1 VAYRQGGWHVHQA
14 QGIRLVTVMVHTK
27 DIGDERRKEQP
38 AGNPQLSLESTG
50 KPEKSQPTFD
60 KLTVAATEDSS
71 SKVTARSLAT
81 ELAKVSPDSDLI
93 IEHLRGK
100 TGQELKNIAAL
111 YKDQTRHSLSGDLEK
126 NFTGSDRIKVSQALQ
141 GNFDDTTRVRANL
154 VALTELSGKSNQ
166 NIEKDLRDTF
176 ATLNKEQID
185 TIARQ
190 YQERFKRPMTTDLER
205 RWLLSPESKQA
216 LEIYLKGSEN
226 RTSADTQTLATIAIN
241 SKNIDMMREAF
252 REASPEA
259 RQTFLSKQGEQKIR
273 EAFNARET
281 DIALDYVKLG
291 RLDITTAIKHNSSFA
306 GDNEQAIYFAASN
319 MTAQQKANYSD
330 GRRNEQKPMSALSST
345 ERQQVEFYRKL
356 SAAFK
361 DPLSER
367 EMLICEDK
375 IVSPGGRSTVS
386 KIAELGGAIGANGRE
401 VNALLKAMPKAELER
416 LRSEPQ
422 FRKDMDSA
430 LKLSGMNYRERFVAV
445 HMLDEIVTGK
455 YKPAPKG
462 DETAQD
468 ANLRLAERISKY
480 THISGDDKA
489 GFINSLK
496 NAEASRLA
504 AQDLA
509 KNPRAMDNLLNP
521 SERQLAR
528 TIIEQGGKSEKADE
542 LRASI
547 LAVSKD
553 KASIASV
560 LEGMTPEQRYQARGV
575 YEHKYQSSLINDIN
589 ENTRGRER
597 LTTLDLMRTPY
608 TMREDYNNRRDSV
621 YNSVDGL
628 GRAWVERLW
637 DGTSDQT
644 HDVLEQYAAA
654 NTRYSRDFML
664 MQPEER
670 KHLSENLNKALNLYK
685 DSKNQAADATV
696 AAALTGTGL
705 AGAAFTG
712 GASLTLLATAGAV
725 VSVGTKAAIEG
736 ADYNKG
742 SIVADGLTG
751 AVSAGTMGFG
761 GRQLAE
767 MLKLGQQAAVA
778 SADAVVKGSETIAKE
793 TGVALVRPGAK
804 AELEQA
810 LAGQIRDSIASGAD
824 TVSAAKLD
832 KLARKFATSEGNA
845 SALNVMLTM
854 ELNKALNETG
864 TSAVKRVV
872 KGVALGSAAG
882 GVGGVGAGT
891 VHGIDEW
898 SDKKSVKANM
908 AHVVKTAAT
917 TGAEYMTLAALGQ
930 SATSC
935 LRQGAR
941 EGVKKLESTERL
953 TEAKNIAALASDAG
967 KLEASTTLDPITNL
981 LNKTGSEQALVRTVK
996 QIERAEAKGGSRDLT
1011 LMMIDLDNFKAVN
1024 DNLGHDRGDEVLK
1037 VMGKYLKDRMRA
1049 SDKVGRLGGDE
1060 YLAVLPDTKDTAK
1073 LVKDI
1078 QSLRLEASA
1087 SGVRILPAGVAP
1099 SPGSYVVK
1107 ASAGA
1112 TTRRAGEGASDL
1124 LARADHEMYLD
1135 KAARKGK
1142 VVDTTAKPSE
1152 TAALSEE
1159 LRREAVMHRVVSG
1172 RREEELL
1179 NLNAGRLREISE
1191 GLKRDV
1197 TTMQERENIDP
1208 LTGLLN
1214 GKTIRTNLET
1224 LVAQSER
1231 ALAKGEERHL
1241 TVVYIDMDG
1250 LKGVNDKL
1258 GHQNGDQSL
1267 RFMGQKLKELARD
1280 TDYVSHISGDE
1291 YMMLLPDTNGAQ
1303 AIAQRLDKL
1312 RFAMQANGE
1321 TRPLAAGEAL
1331 KEGEV
1336 KIGFSA
1342 GIVVKQPGETA
1353 EMVRQRADALMH
1365 ENKMYKKTHQV
1376 FYASEIPAQLEI
1388 QKQMREQGHIMEA
1401 DKLLN
1406 DIQFAREHQY
1416 LAGKRVREER
1426 EGLTIL
1432 P

>member
-1 VAYRQGGWHVHQA
+1 
-14 QGIRLVTVMVHTK
+14 MVHTK

-38 AGNPQLSLESTG
+38 AGNPQLSLETTG
-50 KPEKSQPTFD
+50 KPEKSQPTSD

-71 SKVTARSLAT
+71 SKVTARSLVT

-93 IEHLRGK
+93 LEHLRGK
-100 TGQELKNIAAL
+100 TDQELKNIAAL

-126 NFTGSDRIKVSQALQ
+126 NFTGSDRIKVTQALQ
-141 GNFDDTTRVRANL
+141 GNLDDTTRVRANI
-154 VALTELSGKSNQ
+154 VALAELGGKSNQ

-185 TIARQ
+185 SIARQ
-190 YQERFKRPMTTDLER
+190 YQERFKRPMTTDLEN

-216 LEIYLKGSEN
+216 LAIYLKGSEN
-226 RTSADTQTLATIAIN
+226 RTNNDTQTLATLALN
-241 SKNIDMMREAF
+241 SKSLDMMREAF
-252 REASPEA
+252 RDATPQA
-259 RQTFLSKQGEQKIR
+259 RQVFLDKQGEQKIR
-273 EAFNARET
+273 STFNARET

-291 RLDITTAIKHNSSFA
+291 RLDVTTAVKHNSSFA

-319 MTAQQKANYSD
+319 MTAQQKDSYTA
-330 GRRNEQKPMSALSST
+330 GRQNAQKPLNSLSA
-345 ERQQVEFYRKL
+345 EEKQQVAFYRRL
-356 SAAFK
+356 SESFK
-361 DPLSER
+361 DPLNDR

-375 IVSPGGRSTVS
+375 IVSPNGRSTVS
-386 KIAELGGAIGANGRE
+386 KIAELGGVIGANGKD
-401 VNALLKAMPKAELER
+401 VNALLKALPQAEIDR
-416 LRSEPQ
+416 LRKDPL

-430 LKLSGMNYRERFVAV
+430 LNLSGMNMRDRFVAI

-455 YKPAPKG
+455 YKPAKKSEESP
-462 DETAQD
+462 D
-468 ANLRLAERISKY
+468 AGLRLAQRVDKY
-480 THISGDDKA
+480 TLITGNDKT
-489 GFINSLK
+489 GFIESLK
-496 NAEASRLA
+496 NTQSSQLA

-509 KNPRAMDNLLNP
+509 RNPKALDGFLNAD
-521 SERQLAR
+521 ERKLAR
-528 TIIEQGGKSEKADE
+528 VIIEQGGKSEKADE
-542 LRASI
+542 LRASV
-547 LAVSKD
+547 LGLGKD
-553 KASIASV
+553 KATIASV
-560 LEGMTPEQRYQARGV
+560 LESMTPEERTKSRAA
-575 YEHKYQSSLINDIN
+575 YEQKYQSSLINDIT

-597 LTTLDLMRTPY
+597 LATLDLMRTPH
-608 TMREDYNNRRDSV
+608 TMREDYNNRRDAV

-628 GRAWVERLW
+628 GRAWVERMW

-644 HDVLEQYAAA
+644 HDIMEQYAAA
-654 NTRYSRDFML
+654 NTRYSRDFVTL
-664 MQPEER
+664 PQEER
-670 KHLSENLNKALNLYK
+670 KHLSDNLNKALNLYK

-696 AAALTGTGL
+696 AVALTGTGL

-725 VSVGTKAAIEG
+725 VSVGTKAAIQG
-736 ADYNKG
+736 ADYNKSG
-742 SIVADGLTG
+742 IVTDGLTG

-767 MLKLGQQAAVA
+767 MLKLGQQAAVV

-793 TGVALVRPGAK
+793 TGVALIKPGAK

-824 TVSAAKLD
+824 AVSAAKID
-832 KLARKFATSEGNA
+832 RLAHKFATSQENA

-854 ELNKALNETG
+854 ELNKALNEAG

-872 KGVALGSAAG
+872 KGAALASAAG

-891 VHGIDEW
+891 VHGIEEW
-898 SDKKSVKANM
+898 SDKKSIKANM

-917 TGAEYMTLAALGQ
+917 TGAEYMTLSALGQ
-930 SATSC
+930 GATN
-935 LRQGAR
+935 LARQGVR
-941 EGVKKLESTERL
+941 EGIRKLEGGERL
-953 TEAKNIAALASDAG
+953 AEARSIAGLASDAS
-967 KLEASTTLDPITNL
+967 KLEATATVDPITNL
-981 LNKTGSEQALVRTVK
+981 LNKSGSEQALVRTVK

-1011 LMMIDLDNFKAVN
+1011 LLMIDLDNFKAVN
-1024 DNLGHDRGDEVLK
+1024 DNLGHDRGDQVLQ

-1060 YLAVLPDTKDTAK
+1060 YLAVLPDTRDTTK

-1078 QSLRLEASA
+1078 QSLRLEAS
-1087 SGVRILPAGVAP
+1087 STGVRILP
-1099 SPGSYVVK
+1099 PGAQPAEGTYVVK

-1112 TTRRAGEGASDL
+1112 TTRNHGEGASEL

-1142 VVDTTAKPSE
+1142 AVDDAAKPAESK
-1152 TAALSEE
+1152 ALAEE
-1159 LRREAVMHRVVSG
+1159 LRREAVMHRVVGS
-1172 RREEELL
+1172 REPEELL
-1179 NLNAGRLREISE
+1179 NLNAGRLREISS

-1224 LVAQSER
+1224 LVSQSER

-1342 GIVVKQPGETA
+1342 GIVVRQPGETA

-1365 ENKMYKKTHQV
+1365 ENKMHKKTHQV
-1376 FYASEIPAQLEI
+1376 FYASEIPAQLEL
-1388 QKQMREQGHIMEA
+1388 QKQMRDQGRIMEA

-1426 EGLTIL
+1426 EGFTIL